1 MKLPDLYMDGYIIP
15 ISFTTD
21 GFKIL
26 VKEINPVILSTRKI
40 GELSVEDAKCL
51 LMALE
56 YAIQETEKAQAER
69 YRNIMRIEQVEKKDE
84 SN

>member
-1 MKLPDLYMDGYIIP
+1 MKLPDLYMDGHVIP
-15 ISFTTD
+15 ICFTTD
-21 GFKIL
+21 GFKIF
-26 VKEINPVILSTRKI
+26 VKELNPVILTTRKI

-69 YRNIMRIEQVEKKDE
+69 YRNIMRIEQTEMSKQ
-84 SN
+84 ST